1 MGCTVLQR
9 DARNVTERVG
19 MSANTPKGGRER
31 GGRERKERERGMA
44 GLRGE
49 RTILRQPQPTLHYT
63 ASLEE
68 DTVGLKEAAQ
78 GWNRR

>member
-1 MGCTVLQR
+1 
-9 DARNVTERVG
+9 
-19 MSANTPKGGRER
+19 
-31 GGRERKERERGMA
+31 MA

-68 DTVGLKEAAQ
+68 DTLGLKEAAQ
-78 GWNRR
+78 GWNRRKNLVLECAALSYQLVREPN

>member
-1 MGCTVLQR
+1 MGCAVLQR

-31 GGRERKERERGMA
+31 EGGENEKERERGMA

-68 DTVGLKEAAQ
+68 DTLGLKEAA
-78 GWNRR
+78 